1 LKESRWSFITLAVLL
16 IFAATRD
23 VSYLF
28 SYPVAVGA
36 DGYYYV
42 LQINELLKSH
52 HLFYPSNTPIVFWIL
67 AALTLVTKNVVVA
80 IKLGSIAFNLCLC
93 AAFFVLVSRITRS
106 RWLGVLGVG
115 IVALSGMHLYMI
127 AEFIKNLA
135 GITFFFWGTWC
146 VIYAV
151 ESNRVWWIA
160 AVSVLLITCAALSH
174 ASIWIIAPVMLVVAL
189 IIRRLKGDERWNW
202 VMLFTALVVCLGL
215 TCAALL
221 AYQEVFSLPAWL
233 AIEVTHLRFP
243 ITLRNPVGKAEAFML
258 LCTVPLALFL
268 ILRNWNK
275 VPNQSFRVVVLTVSV
290 WTLLI
295 TLNPFLNHDITQ
307 LGIVGRLDHLMYLQV
322 AMLVPAVIYLAL
334 GTNKKVAIIYSVLT
348 IFFVIASM
356 AAPLPRGL
364 RSSYLEERQQI
375 IEALPLQRQQLG
387 PDAFVIAQHG
397 DEFLVTW
404 LLGTPAQQTFPVSS
418 GGKSI
423 FWMVHQVKP
432 NTVTTEMV
440 VVMDE
445 ENGSA
450 LVLMKHGDMVQWIN
464 MLNAR
469 DRNQLWEVNPHLKK
483 YIDDQSKSHTTT
495 LSPSHRWSVSHRV
508 QHLPADG

>member
-1 LKESRWSFITLAVLL
+1 MLL

-23 VSYLF
+23 ASYLF

-52 HLFYPSNTPIVFWIL
+52 RLFYPSNTPIVFWIL

-93 AAFFVLVSRITRS
+93 AAFFVLVSGTTRS
-106 RWLGVLGVG
+106 RWLGVLAAG
-115 IVALSGMHLYMI
+115 IVGLSGMHSYMI

-135 GITFFFWGTWC
+135 GITFFVWGTWC
-146 VIYAV
+146 VIYAS
-151 ESNRVWWIA
+151 ENYKAWWVAASIFLIA
-160 AVSVLLITCAALSH
+160 CAALSH
-174 ASIWIIAPVMLVVAL
+174 SSIWIIAPVMSVIVLINRYLKTEKRAMLFAAL
-189 IIRRLKGDERWNW
+189 I
-202 VMLFTALVVCLGL
+202 VCSGL
-215 TCAALL
+215 ICAALL
-221 AYQEVFSLPAWL
+221 AHQEVFPLPAWL
-233 AIEVTHLRFP
+233 ATEVTHLRFP

-258 LCTVPLALFL
+258 LGTVPLALFL
-268 ILRNWNK
+268 IFRNWNK

-290 WTLLI
+290 WTLLV
-295 TLNPFLNHDITQ
+295 TLNPFLNHDVTQ

-322 AMLVPAVIYLAL
+322 ATLVPAVIYLAL
-334 GTNKKVAIIYSVLT
+334 DANKKVAIIYSVLT

-364 RSSYLEERQQI
+364 RSSYLAEREQI
-375 IEALPLQRQQLG
+375 IETLPLQRQQLG
-387 PDAFVIAQHG
+387 PDAFVVAQHG

-404 LLGTPAQQTFPVSS
+404 LLGIAAQQTFPVSS
-418 GGKSI
+418 DGKSI

-440 VVMDE
+440 VVMEE

-450 LVLMKHGDMVQWIN
+450 LVLMKHGDMAQWIN

-495 LSPSHRWSVSHRV
+495 LNPGHRWSVSHRV
-508 QHLPADG
+508 QHLPGDG